1 MMSSTTAS
9 DSRGSAAIF
18 LAGGLLGMAVAGSTA
33 LALARRSASM
43 TTTTTTTST
52 STTSTRVAAAPDATA
67 SPPPARRRHARDHHK
82 PHRERQRKQSNVEVE
97 PLHEVPMESS
107 SDDDDDATTT
117 TTPTQTQPMPSRSSA
132 GGSGSGGVV
141 TLDADVTSG
150 NVDDTSD
157 AERDGAG
164 YDSTG
169 MRPSPSSK
177 THHQHHRHRRR
188 GSADLLLAQGEQDA
202 RGISRTGGDNDKG
215 KGDHDGAIPRY
226 TPGNRATKKAW
237 TPRSPGQVEAAGE
250 ASEFTE
256 YSGAF
261 YTLVPIRP
269 RRRGERRSLRTFA
282 GVSLRPPLG
291 FNPHPRRL
299 STPPD
304 AFQLHP
310 AIALYGTTL
319 RV

>member
-1 MMSSTTAS
+1 
-9 DSRGSAAIF
+9 
-18 LAGGLLGMAVAGSTA
+18 
-33 LALARRSASM
+33 
-43 TTTTTTTST
+43 
-52 STTSTRVAAAPDATA
+52 
-67 SPPPARRRHARDHHK
+67 
-82 PHRERQRKQSNVEVE
+82 
-97 PLHEVPMESS
+97 MESS

-150 NVDDTSD
+150 NDDDTSD

-310 AIALYGTTL
+310 DVASYGTTL
-319 RV
+319 RATRTGRSSARWTRRRRR